1 MESNMLNYIV
11 ARLKEPSTYAG
22 LAGLAL
28 VVGITAEDWAAY
40 STIAIGIASGLA
52 MLMSERGTP
61 ESGQ

>member
-1 MESNMLNYIV
+1 MLNYIIG
-11 ARLKEPSTYAG
+11 RLKEPSTYAG
-22 LAGLAL
+22 FAGLAL

-52 MLMSERGTP
+52 MLMSERGAP